1 LAYSVAIC
9 RARFGDIQPQCRVG
23 VAKVEMSAG
32 ASMQSLKRT
41 APIVVSLA
49 IILAVTTVLFY
60 FKSAQQQHHL
70 VFFYLFPTALV
81 AMIYG
86 SVLSMLCAIIATL
99 VAAFFLYDPTY
110 SLYVS
115 DPREVGELIVFAG
128 TGLIGAKCIAEL
140 MRSPE
145 KPPLSFK

>member
-1 LAYSVAIC
+1 MRLLKQATPLA
-9 RARFGDIQPQCRVG
+9 
-23 VAKVEMSAG
+23 
-32 ASMQSLKRT
+32 
-41 APIVVSLA
+41 VSLT
-49 IILAVTTVLFY
+49 IILVITAVLFY

-86 SVLSMLCAIIATL
+86 SVLSMLCAILATL
-99 VAAFFLYDPTY
+99 AAAFFLYDPIY

-115 DPREVGELIVFAG
+115 DPRDVGELIMFAA
-128 TGLIGAKCIAEL
+128 TGLIGAKCTAEL

-145 KPPLSFK
+145 RSS